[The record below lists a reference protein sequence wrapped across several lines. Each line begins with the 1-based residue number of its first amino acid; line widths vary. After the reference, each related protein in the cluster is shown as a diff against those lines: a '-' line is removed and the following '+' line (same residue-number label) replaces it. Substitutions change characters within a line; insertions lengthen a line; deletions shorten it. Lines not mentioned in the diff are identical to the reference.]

1 LAFRKSGDVK
11 TLSNRVKELDTQT
24 GRKMNDVVWSVIIML
39 GIGLLGALYVIY
51 YILKE
56 ASDELKM
63 YQYKIK
69 KIHKVIDGDTIDVD
83 IDLGFHITVTHRIR
97 LKDIDAAEIRTKDL
111 QEKAEGLK
119 AKEWLEKEL
128 SREGE
133 WIIETYKEEKY
144 GRMLGTL
151 YLVGDPVT
159 LNEKM
164 LNEGIA
170 NPYI

>member
-1 LAFRKSGDVK
+1 
-11 TLSNRVKELDTQT
+11 
-24 GRKMNDVVWSVIIML
+24 
-39 GIGLLGALYVIY
+39 
-51 YILKE
+51 
-56 ASDELKM
+56 M

-69 KIHKVIDGDTIDVD
+69 KIKRIIDGDTIDID
-83 IDLGFHITVTHRIR
+83 IDLGFNLTISHRVR
-97 LKDIDAAEIRTKDL
+97 LKGINAAETRTKDL
-111 QEKAEGLK
+111 EEKAEGIK
-119 AKEWLEKEL
+119 ARLWLEKEL

-170 NPYI
+170 KPYM